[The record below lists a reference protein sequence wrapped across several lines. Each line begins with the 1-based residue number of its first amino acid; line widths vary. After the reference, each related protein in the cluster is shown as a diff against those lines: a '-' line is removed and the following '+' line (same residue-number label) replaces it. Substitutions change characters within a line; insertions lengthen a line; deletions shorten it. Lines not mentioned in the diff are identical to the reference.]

1 MVMVNQ
7 WLHHTIALVW
17 CSDLEW
23 ERASVFPSGA
33 TIDLPCISIV
43 GLLTMALNASSY
55 VRNITACLL
64 C

>member
-17 CSDLEW
+17 CSDLEQ

-33 TIDLPCISIV
+33 TIDLCIFIV

-55 VRNITACLL
+55 VRNIIACLL